1 MMLNDYD
8 ATCTML
14 DNDMYKFSMA
24 NMVMRLFPRLNVQY
38 ELINRGGTRFPDG
51 FDRNLAF
58 DLKLL
63 SHFGLKTEEKRFLQK
78 NCPYLDHAF
87 IDFFEGYRYDPREV
101 SLSKLDGDLR
111 VRIRG
116 PWYRTIFWEVLLM
129 AMISER
135 YFISTKAEPLPQDEL
150 DKKVIEKLEFIRDLN
165 LLVADFGTRRRFS
178 FKNHKRVVRILK
190 DVLVGTSNV
199 YLAMLNGIKP
209 IGTQAH
215 ELFMTMAAIYGYR
228 MANKITMEKWVEI
241 FRGDLGIALSDT
253 FTTDVFLQ
261 SFDKKFA
268 KLFDGV
274 RQDSGDPIEQ
284 AEKIVNHYDSLG
296 IDPTTKTIVFSD
308 SLDLDKVAK
317 IHEWCKGK
325 IKDSYGIGT
334 FLTND
339 VGVKPLNFVI
349 KLTAVQDDGEW
360 VPTVKLS
367 DSPGKH
373 TGPEDEVRLCKQIL
387 GVKER

>member
-1 MMLNDYD
+1 MINISSV
-8 ATCTML
+8 L
-14 DNDMYKFSMA
+14 DNDTYKLSMG
-24 NMVMRLFPRLNVQY
+24 NMVLRLFPRLNVQY
-38 ELINRGGTRFPDG
+38 ELINRGGTVFPNGFAETLRFTLN
-51 FDRNLAF
+51 R
-58 DLKLL
+58 L
-63 SHFGLKTEEKRFLQK
+63 SHLSLDVEEKRFLLRK
-78 NCPYLDHAF
+78 CPYLDPAF
-87 IDFFEGYRYDPREV
+87 IDFFEGYRYDPHEI
-101 SLSKLDGDLR
+101 SFPNIEDGDLE
-111 VRIRG
+111 VVIRG

-129 AMISER
+129 SIISEQ
-135 YFISTKAEPLPQDEL
+135 YFVSTVAEPLPREEL
-150 DKKVIEKLEFIRDLN
+150 KKKLREKRDIIRDLGVK
-165 LLVADFGTRRRFS
+165 VADFGTRRRFS
-178 FKNHKRVVRILK
+178 LVNHKLVVHELR
-190 DVLVGTSNV
+190 DVLVGTSNL
-199 YLAMLNGIKP
+199 YLAMIHNLTP

-215 ELFMTMAAIYGYR
+215 ELYMAIAALYGYR

-253 FTTDVFLQ
+253 FTTNVFLK

-308 SLDLDKVAK
+308 SLNLDKVAT

-349 KLTAVQDDGEW
+349 KLTAVEQNGEW

-367 DSPGKH
+367 DTPGKH
-373 TGPEDEVRLCKQIL
+373 TGPTEEVELCKKVL
-387 GVKER
+387 KVE

>member
-1 MMLNDYD
+1 MINISSV
-8 ATCTML
+8 L
-14 DNDMYKFSMA
+14 DNDAYKFSMG
-24 NMVMRLFPRLNVQY
+24 NLVLRLFPRLNVQY
-38 ELINRGGTRFPDG
+38 DLINRGGTQFPDG
-51 FDRNLAF
+51 FADT
-58 DLKLL
+58 LKFTLMRLPHL
-63 SHFGLKTEEKRFLQK
+63 SLGAEEKRFLRSK
-78 NCPYLDHAF
+78 CPYLDPAF
-87 IDFFEGYRYDPREV
+87 VDFFAGYTYDPHE
-101 SLSKLDGDLR
+101 LDISQDGGDLK

-129 AMISER
+129 AIISEQ
-135 YFISTKAEPLPQDEL
+135 YFVSTMAEALPREEVR
-150 DKKVIEKLEFIRDLN
+150 KKLREKRDIIRDLAV
-165 LLVADFGTRRRFS
+165 LVADFGTRRRFS
-178 FKNHKRVVRILK
+178 LVNHKLTVHELK
-190 DVLVGTSNV
+190 DVLIGTSNV
-199 YLAMLNGIKP
+199 YLAMVNNLTP

-215 ELFMTMAAIYGYR
+215 ELYMALAALFGYR

-308 SLDLDKVAK
+308 SLNLDKVAS

-349 KLTAVQDDGEW
+349 KLTAVEQNGEW
-360 VPTVKLS
+360 LPTVKLS
-367 DSPGKH
+367 DTPGKH
-373 TGPEDEVRLCKQIL
+373 TGPKEEVELCKRVL
-387 GVKER
+387 KVE

>member
-1 MMLNDYD
+1 MINISSV
-8 ATCTML
+8 L
-14 DNDMYKFSMA
+14 DNDMYKFSMG
-24 NMVMRLFPRLNVQY
+24 NMVLRLFPRLNVQY
-38 ELINRGGTRFPDG
+38 DLINRGCTQFPDW
-51 FDRNLAF
+51 FDATVR
-58 DLKLL
+58 DSLL
-63 SHFGLKTEEKRFLQK
+63 RLHHIGLRPEEKRFLLRK
-78 NCPYLDHAF
+78 CPYLDPVF
-87 IDFFEGYRYDPREV
+87 VDFFDGYRYNPSEV
-101 SLSKLDGDLR
+101 SLSQEDGKFN

-116 PWYRTIFWEVLLM
+116 PWYRTIFWEVILM
-129 AMISER
+129 AIISEQ
-135 YFISTKAEPLPQDEL
+135 YFISTAAKCDLPDARQKRLDEKR
-150 DKKVIEKLEFIRDLN
+150 DFIKDLGVT
-165 LLVADFGTRRRFS
+165 VADFGTRRRHS
-178 FKNHKRVVRILK
+178 LGVHKEVVAGLR
-190 DVLVGTSNV
+190 DVISGTSNV
-199 YLAMLNGIKP
+199 YLAMLHDLKP

-215 ELFMTMAAIYGYR
+215 ELFMAFAALHGYR
-228 MANKITMEKWVEI
+228 MANKITMEKWVKI

-253 FTTDVFLQ
+253 FTTDVFLR

-308 SLDLDKVAK
+308 SLNLDKVAT

-349 KLTAVQDDGEW
+349 KLTAVEIDGRW

-367 DSPGKH
+367 DTPGKH
-373 TGPEDEVRLCKQIL
+373 TGPSEEVELCKRVLRI
-387 GVKER
+387 EE